1 MKHILHIFAAFA
13 LLLAAAG
20 CRQTDVRTARVE
32 VPTVINA
39 ACEKRVRA
47 ALAPLAGGDPQRP
60 AVHLD
65 TLAVTNGVLTVRY
78 DSMML
83 GLKNIEHA
91 IKDAGF
97 AANEF
102 PPDPEALKKL
112 PQECLP
118 PAKAQ

>member
-1 MKHILHIFAAFA
+1 MKRILHVFAIAV
-13 LLLAAAG
+13 LILAAAG
-20 CRQTDVRTARVE
+20 CRQTDVRTARVD

-39 ACEKRVRA
+39 ACEKRVRD
-47 ALAPLAGGDPQRP
+47 ALASLAG
-60 AVHLD
+60 VKLD

-97 AANEF
+97 DANEF
-102 PPDPEALKKL
+102 PADPDALKKL
-112 PQECLP
+112 PRECLP
-118 PAKAQ
+118 PGSAN

>member
-1 MKHILHIFAAFA
+1 MKHTLTIVAAGA
-13 LLLAAAG
+13 LLLFGAG

-32 VPTVINA
+32 VPTVINE

-47 ALAPLAGGDPQRP
+47 ALAPLKGVQ
-60 AVHLD
+60 LD

-97 AANEF
+97 DANEF
-102 PPDPEALKKL
+102 PADPEALRKL

-118 PAKAQ
+118 PDNAI

>member
-1 MKHILHIFAAFA
+1 MKHILHLFAAAA

-32 VPTVINA
+32 VPTVINE

-47 ALAPLAGGDPQRP
+47 ALAPLKGVQ
-60 AVHLD
+60 LD

-78 DSMML
+78 DSMKL

-97 AANEF
+97 DANEF
-102 PPDPEALKKL
+102 PADPEALRKL

-118 PAKAQ
+118 PDNAI